1 MKMYISSLSFSQ
13 ILLHSLFSTLLF
25 SSYLLWSVNIFTI
38 ELIQTN
44 SFPALKLGSYLLYL
58 VLFLLEFSPSHFHTT
73 SSFSSPCPLIA
84 LSFPYFLLI
93 SMFFSSPGLEP
104 GDVSYK
110 ICGYTATATDVVSVC
125 LSSTGICTAK
135 AFKEK
140 TCAEGVNMYMFDTVR
155 TSPLFLCFLIFFFF
169 LIFFVFLIFIFFFFF
184 FFFFFFSFFFFF
196 FFFFFFYILF
206 IFFFIVFFIYFIFFI
221 FICFFFIFFIFFFFI
236 IFIFL
241 SS

>member
-1 MKMYISSLSFSQ
+1 M
-13 ILLHSLFSTLLF
+13 
-25 SSYLLWSVNIFTI
+25 
-38 ELIQTN
+38 
-44 SFPALKLGSYLLYL
+44 YL

-84 LSFPYFLLI
+84 LSFPYFLLISI

-155 TSPLFLCFLIFFFF
+155 TSPLFLCFH
-169 LIFFVFLIFIFFFFF
+169 
-184 FFFFFFSFFFFF
+184 
-196 FFFFFFYILF
+196 ILF